1 MPNRIIRPGINR
13 SRRVNALG
21 WPEEVF
27 YRRLFAVADDYGV
40 FELDFD
46 LLVSDLY
53 PLKRCRVSAADVE
66 KWWRACVDAALVSQ
80 YEVQGGV
87 YGVILNFQQHARTPS
102 IHPQPPADS
111 GLVLCKSSDKAK
123 LPTVCYRLK
132 SDELTGIQ
140 MNSNEFTGIQM
151 NSNEVLV
158 GVGVGDGDGIEGVLS
173 PARGA
178 GTHTHEEN
186 RWYPKTVDEVM
197 AIAADPRCAVEIT
210 REQAEEY
217 FLTRDTAE
225 WVDAARRKIQPG
237 KVYNDLKRWV
247 FRARKDP
254 NYEQPAEA
262 EARQLR
268 RQYEEIR
275 RRNENQE

>member
-151 NSNEVLV
+151 NSNEVLD
-158 GVGVGDGDGIEGVLS
+158 GVGDGDGIEGVLS

-197 AIAADPRCAVEIT
+197 AIAADPRCAVEIS
-210 REQAEEY
+210 REQAEAY
-217 FLTRDTAE
+217 FLARDTAD
-225 WVDAARRKIQPG
+225 WIDAARRKIQPG
-237 KVYNDLKRWV
+237 KVYGDLRRWV
-247 FRARKDP
+247 MKDR
-254 NYEQPAEA
+254 QRDGGTAGAASSAEA
-262 EARQLR
+262 EFEAMR
-268 RQYEEIR
+268 RQNEAIR
-275 RRNENQE
+275 RNQ